1 MQFTLDQRRYR
12 LNLSRKKLWEECNLR
27 GRKIG
32 YSSVC
37 KTIDTPGEV
46 GYRTEKKVSDTIL
59 ELEQE
64 HGITDIYFDS
74 T

>member
-12 LNLSRKKLWEECNLR
+12 LNLSRKQLWEECSRR

-37 KTIDTPGEV
+37 KAIDTPVEV
-46 GYRTEKKVSDTIL
+46 GYKTEKKVSDTIT
-59 ELEQE
+59 ELENE
-64 HGITDIYFDS
+64 HGITGIDFD
-74 T
+74 